1 LLLLFLL
8 VLFRQTAAENAAGH
22 RADNGVMTRVMAGDT
37 ADHRSFDAP
46 FRIGL
51 RRCEGEH

>member
-8 VLFRQTAAENAAGH
+8 VLFRQTAAEDTAGH
-22 RADNGVMTRVMAGDT
+22 CADNGVMTRVMAGDA
-37 ADHRSFDAP
+37 ADYRSFDAP